1 MRKIENTEKEGK
13 QHPNMLDRNRA
24 ILLARD
30 LLSINDWVLIA
41 VKVSR
46 LTGQRAIP
54 GDASELVS
62 ITVIGPGEKV
72 LLDMLVRP
80 DGAVSSEL
88 LSMHGCTQAQ
98 AFNAPVFAELHKILN
113 AGFRKTR
120 VLAFNPTRVKDVLNE
135 LCKREK
141 LAPLEGTFVDL
152 QLMYT
157 RFVGEKESDTAA
169 GYKRQTL
176 HPSKDSSQ
184 IHVAGLTECKYVLS
198 LLNEMA
204 GSSQSYDMATAFN
217 KGWSAA
223 FYKPKAGPAEKI
235 KEMLGLSD

>member
-1 MRKIENTEKEGK
+1 MKKIEKEPQP

-30 LLSINDWVLIA
+30 LLNLKDWVILAI
-41 VKVSR
+41 KVSR
-46 LTGQRAIP
+46 MIEQRPLP

-62 ITVIGPGEKV
+62 IAVIGPGEKV
-72 LLDMLVRP
+72 LMDMLIRP

-88 LSMHGCTQAQ
+88 LALHGCTQAQ
-98 AFNAPVFAELHKILN
+98 AFNAPVFAEVHKILS

-120 VLAFNPTRVKDVLNE
+120 VLSFNPTKTKDTLAE

-141 LAPLEGTFVDL
+141 LEALDGSFLDL

-157 RFVGEKESDTAA
+157 RFVGEKENPSDP
-169 GYKRQTL
+169 GYKRQVL

-184 IHVAGLTECKYVLS
+184 LHVTPLTECKHVLA

-223 FYKPKAGPAEKI
+223 FYRPKPGPADKI